1 MADDASLSDEER
13 EELEQLRA
21 EKAERERQRAAV
33 AERAELERLKADK
46 AAVEADRAEAQR
58 IAEAKEKGRKLME
71 VDEDDDDLKMPTGQK
86 IVIAA
91 VAVLAIAL
99 VLSMIL

>member
-1 MADDASLSDEER
+1 
-13 EELEQLRA
+13 
-21 EKAERERQRAAV
+21 
-33 AERAELERLKADK
+33 
-46 AAVEADRAEAQR
+46 
-58 IAEAKEKGRKLME
+58 ME

-86 IVIAA
+86 IVIAT

>member
-1 MADDASLSDEER
+1 MSGRDED
-13 EELEQLRA
+13 L
-21 EKAERERQRAAV
+21 
-33 AERAELERLKADK
+33 
-46 AAVEADRAEAQR
+46 EAQLADHGDDR
-58 IAEAKEKGRKLME
+58 PGIDDLEGDDFSALQIDDDDELDDDLD
-71 VDEDDDDLKMPTGQK
+71 DEDDDDLKMPTGQK

>member
-21 EKAERERQRAAV
+21 EKAERERQRAAA

-71 VDEDDDDLKMPTGQK
+71 VDEDDDLKMPTGQK